1 MLAATAGDAH
11 GFRVVLSLSLSLFFF
26 VWAHELVTR
35 LVFFIDHIC
44 HVTGT
49 NHSTPVKRELA
60 YFFR

>member
-11 GFRVVLSLSLSLFFF
+11 GFRVVLSLSLPLFF
-26 VWAHELVTR
+26 WLGTR
-35 LVFFIDHIC
+35 AGHAVVFFIDHVR